1 MRRVT
6 TALVTLCL
14 CLPLAH
20 AGKLIETGWD
30 HANPERMRQNLE
42 VMEQTPFQGLVI
54 EFSGPGGQPGYR
66 YVHSG
71 EVWDESAIP
80 AIIEDLRAVQPE
92 QLRDRFLQVNANPGD
107 VDWFDDAGWEQI
119 VHHWRIAARV
129 AKQGGLTGI
138 LFDPE
143 PYRDPWRQFAYASQP
158 QADEHSFA
166 EYYARARQRGREVMT
181 VVAEEFPDI
190 TLFCY
195 FMLSV
200 TATAAHLDN
209 PIDGLVGDSYGLY
222 PPFIDG
228 WLDVAPE
235 TVTFVDGCERAYH
248 FNSQL
253 EYLGA
258 ANLIR
263 NTCRRLVSPE
273 NRYKY
278 RAQVQVSFGVYL
290 DAYANPPD
298 SRWYIDPGELTPTQ
312 RLQANVSTAL
322 AVADEYVWVYGEQA
336 CWWPTPHRRAGEHR
350 WPELLPG
357 IDAALW
363 AAANPAGY
371 VERLMNQRGD
381 ALANLF
387 INGDF
392 SGQAG
397 PPAPGA
403 ATAPDWEQGAAPP
416 GWSFWQAGI
425 SEGRPGW
432 DREVGHDAPGSGTLT
447 AVGEGCLIQSI
458 EVRPGETYG
467 ICAWRRIQGEGSAT
481 IRVRWQTPEGRWHAE
496 QLDKMLGTSTP
507 AEEWGRMAG
516 LVTVPDGAGKLIVLL
531 QASGQRSEDDVIWW
545 DDVVVFRAD

>member
-1 MRRVT
+1 MRAMTVVT
-6 TALVTLCL
+6 TLCL
-14 CLPLAH
+14 CLSVAH

-54 EFSGPGGQPGYR
+54 QFSGPGGQPSYR
-66 YVHSG
+66 YVHSA

-80 AIIEDLRAVQPE
+80 GIIADLQAVQPE

-107 VDWFDDAGWEQI
+107 VDWFDDAGWEQV

-143 PYRDPWRQFAYASQP
+143 PYNEPWRQFACASQP
-158 QADEHSFA
+158 QVQEHSFG
-166 EYYARARQRGREVMT
+166 EYYAKARERGREVMS

-200 TATAAHLDN
+200 TGTAADLDN
-209 PIDGLVGDSYGLY
+209 PIDGLVGHSYGLY

-253 EYLGA
+253 DYLGA
-258 ANLIR
+258 ANRIR
-263 NTCRRLVSPE
+263 NICQRLVSPE

-278 RAQVQVSFGVYL
+278 RAQVQVSFGMYL

-298 SRWYIDPGELTPTQ
+298 SRYYIDPGDLTRTQ
-312 RLQANVSTAL
+312 RLQANVATAL
-322 AVADEYVWVYGEQA
+322 EVADEYVWVYGEQA
-336 CWWPTPHRRAGEHR
+336 SWWPTPHPRSDEHR

-363 AAANPAGY
+363 SATDPGVYIQRLIDQAGGELTSLLVNADFSAATVTTEEG
-371 VERLMNQRGD
+371 
-381 ALANLF
+381 ALA
-387 INGDF
+387 
-392 SGQAG
+392 A
-397 PPAPGA
+397 
-403 ATAPDWEQGAAPP
+403 DWEQEGAPA
-416 GWSFWQAGI
+416 GWSFWQAG
-425 SEGRPGW
+425 EAGRPGW
-432 DREVGHDAPGSGTLT
+432 DREAGHDAPGSGTLT
-447 AVGEGCLIQSI
+447 AVQDGCLIQSI
-458 EVRPGETYG
+458 EVQPGECYG
-467 ICAWRRIQGEGSAT
+467 VLAWRRIQGDGSTT
-481 IRVRWQTPEGRWHAE
+481 IRVRWQTADGTWHAE
-496 QLDKMLGTSTP
+496 QLDKMLGTSAP
-507 AEEWGRMAG
+507 AGEWGQMAG
-516 LVTVPDGAGKLIVLL
+516 MVTVPDGAGRLIVLL
-531 QASGQRSEDDVIWW
+531 QASGQRSEQDVIWW